1 MNNRGLSLEER
12 AREMHLLLWKD
23 RMNKTSVATQAQ
35 YFTFIGQ
42 IPRNSHEYHLCNT
55 PWSMG
60 RRGSSGRPR
69 RIPSTVRLEAKV
81 GCKGHEWL
89 LAHWKTHLWGEG
101 GWRGVGGKVEG
112 GKQGVQWLASTPAAC
127 LSSRGPGGQEPRKQ
141 PCLHNSAQFQP
152 SINHTGKIDEEFFFN
167 NQACLGK
174 WPPDL
179 CLISSPNADRDPYC
193 QLSLAQLGLAAP

>member
-1 MNNRGLSLEER
+1 MNRGLSLGER
-12 AREMHLLLWKD
+12 AHEMHPMLWKD
-23 RMNKTSVATQAQ
+23 LMNKTSVTTQVQ

-55 PWSMG
+55 SRSMG
-60 RRGSSGRPR
+60 RRGRSGCPWW
-69 RIPSTVRLEAKV
+69 ISSTVSLETKV
-81 GCKGHEWL
+81 GHQGREELFCPPERCGSEVK
-89 LAHWKTHLWGEG
+89 
-101 GWRGVGGKVEG
+101 GGKRE
-112 GKQGVQWLASTPAAC
+112 VQWLASAPVAR

-141 PCLHNSAQFQP
+141 PCLHKSAQFQP
-152 SINHTGKIDEEFFFN
+152 DINHARKIDEEFFFN